1 MLPDEQL
8 QRIRQLV
15 AKYEAL
21 SPIDRRRYQETE
33 VRTNFIDLLFA
44 AIGWDMDDREQ
55 VERETSVIEGKRP
68 DYIFKLD
75 GVPHLFLEA
84 KRFTEDVRA
93 EQWARDAITKAYN
106 KGVGWAAVTNFT
118 DLVVY
123 DSYQLLP
130 AGQPPR
136 TVIDLTRD
144 RYADPASLMHEL
156 SPASLRDRLVEKRAQ
171 EEGIR
176 TRVIPIEKR
185 LYESMRGW
193 RESLFNALYQI
204 KQWKTE
210 AEFSQGDEAI
220 QRLIDR
226 LLFLRN
232 CEDRGIA
239 GTDLRGLRNRIRARD
254 RTVRVTEWLLR
265 LFGQAA
271 STYDS
276 ELFDTHANIDVL
288 LRGTGTVLDDTLGQ
302 IIEGLYAVPQSYS
315 EYDFSQM
322 EPDVLGEVYE
332 QYLGYVP
339 QRVRSLAAQVPLP
352 GMPAQEI
359 TLEAKRQRRK
369 EHGIYYTPR
378 WVVQYIVQQTLGR
391 FLEEHPDRPD
401 DIDNLTILDPAC
413 GSGSFLIRAYETL
426 LEHHAAGMGGDIGHM
441 DKRTRERILRRN
453 IYGVDLD
460 PQAVEIARLN
470 LLIRMVRHQ
479 ERLPELKDNIQ
490 HGNSLIEGDQ
500 AVLRPFFGD
509 GWEEK
514 HPFNWAQRFPKVMER
529 GGFDIIIGNPPYV
542 RIQTLPRDEVGYYN
556 EKYEAATGSYDIYAL
571 FVERGLHLLR
581 PGGLLGFIIP
591 NKFMQAAYG
600 KGLRSVL
607 SDGNAVS
614 KIVDFGDAQIF
625 ETGTNYTCLLFLKS
639 EGVRTPVYIPPAV
652 TSASQPIQPQVAQIE
667 SQPAVQIAASS
678 LGSAPWSFSPDKESQ
693 TLERMEGGNPPLGE
707 VAHLFVGLQTSADK
721 VYIVRLLSRSGLA
734 VTVFSRATGRQH
746 EIEAEFL
753 HPLLKGSL
761 HMRRWLI
768 EPSGMLVVFP
778 YDVTGDRYDLVTDG
792 ALQARSP
799 HLWRY
804 LLDNRAQLEGRE
816 NGRMRGVEWYAYVYP
831 KNLAR
836 FHRPK
841 LLTPSIA
848 QVASF
853 SYDTSGEYYFV
864 GSGGGGGG
872 GYGLTLSAEYQ
883 ISPYYL
889 LGLLN
894 SRALDFYLQRR
905 IKSSRFHGGY
915 WSYNRQYIARLPIHV
930 PGAGRRPK
938 ALHQQLDAL
947 ARRMLDLHQ
956 RLAAKGEV
964 EDNEREQIDRE
975 IAITD
980 RQIDD
985 LVYDLYGLTAKERAL
1000 VESEVRRP

>member
-1 MLPDEQL
+1 MLSDEQL
-8 QRIRQLV
+8 QQIRHLV

-33 VRTNFIDLLFA
+33 VRTNFIDVLFA

-84 KRFTEDVRA
+84 KRFTEDARA

-144 RYADPASLMHEL
+144 RYADPASLLHEL
-156 SPASLRDRLVEKRAQ
+156 SPHSLRERLVEKRAQ

-265 LFGQAA
+265 LFDQAA

-288 LRGTGTVLDDTLGQ
+288 LRGTGTVLDEALGQ
-302 IIEGLYAVPQSYS
+302 IIDGLYAVPQSYS

-339 QRVRSLAAQVPLP
+339 LRVRSLAAQVPLP

-378 WVVQYIVQQTLGR
+378 WVVQYIVQQTIGR
-391 FLEEHPDRPD
+391 FLEEHQDRPD

-426 LEHHAAGMGGDIGHM
+426 LQHHAAGMGGDIGHM

-453 IYGVDLD
+453 IFGVDLD

-479 ERLPELKDNIQ
+479 ELLPELKDNIQ
-490 HGNSLIEGDQ
+490 RGNSLIGGDE
-500 AVLRPFFGD
+500 AALRPFFGD

-542 RIQTLPRDEVGYYN
+542 RIQTLPRDEVAYYN
-556 EKYEAATGSYDIYAL
+556 ETYDAATGSYDIYAL
-571 FVERGLHLLR
+571 FVERGLRLLR

-607 SDGNAVS
+607 SDSNAVS

-625 ETGTNYTCLLFLKS
+625 ETGTNYTCLLFLHNGRNES
-639 EGVRTPVYIPPAV
+639 FIYAPSAAAFSQTQHARTPRAFEQGAFSVP
-652 TSASQPIQPQVAQIE
+652 SAQ
-667 SQPAVQIAASS
+667 
-678 LGSAPWSFSPDKESQ
+678 
-693 TLERMEGGNPPLGE
+693 
-707 VAHLFVGLQTSADK
+707 AD
-721 VYIVRLLSRSGLA
+721 SRQW
-734 VTVFSRATGRQH
+734 VF
-746 EIEAEFL
+746 
-753 HPLLKGSL
+753 
-761 HMRRWLI
+761 M
-768 EPSGMLVVFP
+768 
-778 YDVTGDRYDLVTDG
+778 TGDRGKLKAKLDAVPTRLGDLSDHIFQGLKTG
-792 ALQARSP
+792 ADTVFI
-799 HLWRY
+799 
-804 LLDNRAQLEGRE
+804 LDVVQRE
-816 NGRMRGVEWYAYVYP
+816 
-831 KNLAR
+831 
-836 FHRPK
+836 PK
-841 LLTPSIA
+841 LLTVRSRARRRQYTLESDLLKPLIKGHEMRRYRIVEPARVVLFPYHAAKLIPKERLQSQYPAIWSYLEDNRSALENREAGRWRGPSWFGFSRI
-848 QVASF
+848 QNLDKFDSPKVITPDVAASARYSLDGKGVF
-853 SYDTSGEYYFV
+853 YF
-864 GSGGGGGG
+864 SGGGAG
-872 GYGLTLSAEYQ
+872 GYGIALRQGTPPEY
-883 ISPYYL
+883 IL
-889 LGLLN
+889 ALLN
-894 SRALDFYLQRR
+894 SRLLDWYLHQVSSPFRGGYF
-905 IKSSRFHGGY
+905 SYESRFIG
-915 WSYNRQYIARLPIHV
+915 QLPIIMAKSARDKTV
-930 PGAGRRPK
+930 RELASL
-938 ALHQQLDAL
+938 AL
-947 ARRMLDLHQ
+947 RMPDLHG

-964 EDNEREQIDRE
+964 QDNEREQIDRE

-980 RQIDD
+980 HQIDD
-985 LVYDLYGLTAKERAL
+985 LVYDLYGLTTKERAL
-1000 VESEVRRP
+1000 VVSEIRRP

>member
-1 MLPDEQL
+1 MLSEEQL

-21 SPIDRRRYQETE
+21 SPTDRRRYQETE

-84 KRFTEDVRA
+84 KRFTEDARA

-106 KGVGWAAVTNFT
+106 KGVGWAAITNFT

-144 RYADPASLMHEL
+144 RYADPTSLMHEL

-315 EYDFSQM
+315 EYDFAQM

-391 FLEEHPDRPD
+391 FLDEHRDRPD

-460 PQAVEIARLN
+460 PQAIEIARLN

-479 ERLPELKDNIQ
+479 ERLPELKENIQ
-490 HGNSLIEGDQ
+490 LGNSLVEGDE
-500 AVLRPFFGD
+500 AALRPFFGD

-514 HPFNWAQRFPKVMER
+514 HPFNWAQRFPKVMQR

-625 ETGTNYTCLLFLKS
+625 ESGTNYTCLLFLQK
-639 EGVRTPVYIPPAV
+639 GRTVDRVTYVAPSLAPGPV
-652 TSASQPIQPQVAQIE
+652 TSPDLKEAPAAE
-667 SQPAVQIAASS
+667 STSPST
-678 LGSAPWSFSPDKESQ
+678 SAPWFFSAVPAQSTLLQDLQ
-693 TLERMEGGNPPLGE
+693 TLPQLSSISDAIFQGI
-707 VAHLFVGLQTSADK
+707 VTSADK
-721 VYIVRLLSRSGLA
+721 IYVAQSIEWNGSVLRIRNRVDGAVHDVEPALFHPAANGPTQIRRYYIVPSDKFVL
-734 VTVFSRATGRQH
+734 VPYVV
-746 EIEAEFL
+746 EAGSARILTPSELKTAF
-753 HPLLKGSL
+753 PLT
-761 HMRRWLI
+761 W
-768 EPSGMLVVFP
+768 
-778 YDVTGDRYDLVTDG
+778 
-792 ALQARSP
+792 Q
-799 HLWRY
+799 Y
-804 LLDNRAQLEGRE
+804 LLRYKDLLENRES
-816 NGRMRGVEWYAYVYP
+816 GRMRGDHWYAYVYP

-836 FHRPK
+836 FPVAKILVPYMVDRIRAAYDPDG
-841 LLTPSIA
+841 
-848 QVASF
+848 QV
-853 SYDTSGEYYFV
+853 YVVNVTT
-864 GSGGGGGG
+864 G
-872 GYGLTLSAEYQ
+872 GYG
-883 ISPYYL
+883 ISLRNHRLYPFV
-889 LGLLN
+889 LGYLN
-894 SRALDFYLQRR
+894 SALAHFVMRH
-905 IKSSRFHGGY
+905 SATHHAGGY
-915 WSYNRQYIARLPIHV
+915 YGCTNASLGTLPL
-930 PGAGRRPK
+930 P
-938 ALHQQLDAL
+938 QLDLQTFASDKRYDQL
-947 ARRMLDLHQ
+947 VQLISRMLDLHQ

-964 EDNEREQIDRE
+964 QDNEREQIERE

-1000 VESEVRRP
+1000 VEAEVRR